1 MRQRGFTMLEVM
13 VSVGILTMV
22 SALIYGTMSVTLNAQ
37 NTARKVHVTYHAGWV
52 AINKMTRDITN
63 AFISKHVSVLERNR
77 ETLFIGKDD
86 KVTFTYLGHYRWL
99 PDEPESDQGVVSYS
113 VKQKQLIRREKTV
126 IDDSPDKGG
135 EEEVLA
141 DNVKELEFEYWD
153 KEQEDWTDDW
163 KAEMEDT
170 EPVFLD
176 KTEEKAHEL
185 SKKLTGMDEL
195 DTFRLPPRVRIRLVL
210 LDEDGREFPFE
221 SEATIALVEPFN
233 W

>member
-1 MRQRGFTMLEVM
+1 MSQRGFTMLEVM

-22 SALIYGTMSVTLNAQ
+22 SALIYGTMSVTLNSQ
-37 NTARKVHVTYHAGWV
+37 KTAREVHEVYHAGWV
-52 AINKMTRDITN
+52 AMNKMTRDLTN
-63 AFISKHVSVLERNR
+63 AFLSKHVSVLEKNR

-86 KVTFTYLGHYRWL
+86 RVTFTYLGHYRWM
-99 PDEPESDQGVVSYS
+99 PEKPESDQGVVSYS
-113 VKQKQLIRREKTV
+113 VKQKQLIRREKTI

-141 DNVKELEFEYWD
+141 DNVKKLEFEYWD

-163 KAEMEDT
+163 KAEQDDM

-185 SKKLTGMDEL
+185 SKKLVGLDEL
-195 DTFRLPPRVRIRLVL
+195 DEFVLPTRVRIRLIL

-221 SEATIALVEPFN
+221 SEAQLALTEAFN